1 MKKFHKNLSG
11 RWQKA
16 LVIGAAMLSLGTPQA
31 HADGFLEKIGKVL
44 YKVGEIG
51 DKINDTVNQ
60 NLVIPTANIKHEVG
74 RVGRNFERL
83 DNNTGGLIG
92 GAVNA
97 VQVHR
102 AQKQIQKA
110 IEESGGT
117 YYASVEEF
125 SQSANQQSSN
135 YANEVRAK
143 KSKLTQS
150 KATKTSSVQTPVTKK
165 KTYSTDVQTVLNI
178 LNSNQGQRK

>member
-83 DNNTGGLIG
+83 DNNTGGLIS

-97 VQVHR
+97 VSVKLAERKVRQAVE
-102 AQKQIQKA
+102 QG
-110 IEESGGT
+110 GGT
-117 YYASVEEF
+117 YQASVEEF
-125 SQSANQQSSN
+125 SQATSQQTSN

-150 KATKTSSVQTPVTKK
+150 KTTRTSSVQTPVAKK
-165 KTYSTDVQTVLNI
+165 KAYNADVQTVLNI
-178 LNSNQGQRK
+178 LNQNQK